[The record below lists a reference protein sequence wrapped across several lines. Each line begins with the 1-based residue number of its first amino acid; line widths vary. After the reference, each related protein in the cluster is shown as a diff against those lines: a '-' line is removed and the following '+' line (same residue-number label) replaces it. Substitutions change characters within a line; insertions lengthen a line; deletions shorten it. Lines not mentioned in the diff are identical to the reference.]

1 MIIVAEAISVCLG
14 IFQKIFLNLFREID
28 LTSFFAFLGTHSGL
42 EEKFT
47 NPGKE
52 TRDMK

>member
-1 MIIVAEAISVCLG
+1 MILVAEAISVCLG

-28 LTSFFAFLGTHSGL
+28 LTSFFCLPWHSGL
-42 EEKFT
+42 EENFK

>member
-28 LTSFFAFLGTHSGL
+28 LTSFFFGLPWHSGL
-42 EEKFT
+42 EENFK

>member
-1 MIIVAEAISVCLG
+1 MIVAEAISVCLG
-14 IFQKIFLNLFREID
+14 INQKILLNLFREID
-28 LTSFFAFLGTHSGL
+28 LTSFFLAFLF
-42 EEKFT
+42 K